1 MPLQLLQTQLPCS
14 SSTST
19 FPAVLHMSTAGDQ
32 PKQLLA
38 LLLLCVHISHNFR
51 TKNLN
56 LAEAKDF
63 FALEKVLLLLS
74 RTCTTRSIS
83 LGMLPITPLE
93 QTLSI
98 SNAKV
103 DLSRIVTLV
112 PIHPVALERCVT
124 RRIFSVP
131 IFKEKQNKKLE
142 VAPGCF
148 IFLLVFECIYRK
160 TGLKPQNEIL
170 ASTSLLPSPH
180 FQQC

>member
-1 MPLQLLQTQLPCS
+1 
-14 SSTST
+14 
-19 FPAVLHMSTAGDQ
+19 MSTAGDQ

-56 LAEAKDF
+56 LAEAKEF
-63 FALEKVLLLLS
+63 LALEKVLLLLS

-83 LGMLPITPLE
+83 LGMLPITSCPWE

-103 DLSRIVTLV
+103 DLSKIVTLI

-142 VAPGCF
+142 VAPWCF
-148 IFLLVFECIYRK
+148 IFLLVFKCTYRK
-160 TGLKPQNEIL
+160 TGLKPQNEIP

-180 FQQC
+180 FHQCWKFNNMFFKVIPIM